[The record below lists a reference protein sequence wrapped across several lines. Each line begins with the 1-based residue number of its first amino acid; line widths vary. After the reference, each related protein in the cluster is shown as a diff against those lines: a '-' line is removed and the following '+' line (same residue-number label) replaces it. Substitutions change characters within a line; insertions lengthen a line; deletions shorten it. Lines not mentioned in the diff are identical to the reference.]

1 MGGAKSTRFEFEDND
16 AHCAGFKDIHGDE
29 EIVDADFKDDVC
41 DA

>member
-1 MGGAKSTRFEFEDND
+1 MGGAKSTRFEFENLD
-16 AHCAGFKDIHGDE
+16 ANCAGFQDIHAGE